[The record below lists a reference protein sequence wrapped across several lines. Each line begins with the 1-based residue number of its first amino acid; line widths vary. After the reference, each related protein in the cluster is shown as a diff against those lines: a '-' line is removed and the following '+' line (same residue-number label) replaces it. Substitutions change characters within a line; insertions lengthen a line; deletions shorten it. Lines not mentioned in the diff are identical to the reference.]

1 VISKKKLAFCEK
13 KKNPTMFS
21 RTPGVFFD
29 IARILL
35 VPCLNAKNQRD
46 KTKALYKKQQES
58 LIKHIVA
65 NHKSKKMVW
74 ASLLLAGE
82 EDWHCARNRREVP
95 FPELSYPIYTRF
107 KSGVPLLSSLQDHYR
122 FLVSP
127 FTYIPSNSK
136 GQPFIV
142 NTLGSFLLLMRSLM
156 LRFHYQTTKNRR
168 GGNHWRLWNTKFSS
182 IVFLCSYRTSEMREC
197 FLIGVY
203 LGYSL
208 IRTN

>member
-1 VISKKKLAFCEK
+1 
-13 KKNPTMFS
+13 
-21 RTPGVFFD
+21 
-29 IARILL
+29 
-35 VPCLNAKNQRD
+35 
-46 KTKALYKKQQES
+46 
-58 LIKHIVA
+58 
-65 NHKSKKMVW
+65 MVW

-82 EDWHCARNRREVP
+82 EDWHCARNRRKVP
-95 FPELSYPIYTRF
+95 FPELSNPIYTRF

-168 GGNHWRLWNTKFSS
+168 GGGESLKIGEHKIQFH
-182 IVFLCSYRTSEMREC
+182 C
-197 FLIGVY
+197 FLMLLQNKWDEGMFLNRCFLRLQSY
-203 LGYSL
+203 
-208 IRTN
+208 